1 MKIQVQTKEDNR
13 SRLELQSEELRSE
26 IWSRW
31 KFSGNKNNDIVF
43 RDYNQTLEGKNMK
56 KWDVKYKVKLRK

>member
-1 MKIQVQTKEDNR
+1 MTIHVQTKEDNR
-13 SRLELQSEELRSE
+13 SRLELQSEELRLE